1 MSPSPMPDAR
11 RRSMPRATPQPPQP
25 AIETLRDGT
34 VISPEA
40 RPLKVAVL
48 LPCYNEEAAIG
59 KVVAGFRA
67 VLPAADIYVYDNN
80 SKDRTIERALEAGA
94 IVRREPRQGKGNVVR
109 RMLADVEADI
119 YLMADGD
126 LTYDPLAAPLLID
139 RLVSRQLDMVVGT
152 REGEGMLARKGHA
165 AGNRFFNGM
174 IAKLFGPGLTDILSG
189 YRVFSRRFAKSFP
202 TASGGF
208 EIETELS
215 IHALDLRLA
224 VDEMPFRYGNRP
236 DNSKSKLS
244 TFRDGFRILW
254 TIAMMYRAV
263 KPFKFFG
270 AIGLALAALSTA
282 TGMPIV
288 IEYLQTGLVP
298 RLPTAVL
305 AASVMQLAV
314 LSAVCGV
321 IVEAVAEA
329 RREAKRRRYLELKG
343 I

>member
-1 MSPSPMPDAR
+1 MPQAVERLHDAVDLA
-11 RRSMPRATPQPPQP
+11 PRAAP
-25 AIETLRDGT
+25 LR
-34 VISPEA
+34 
-40 RPLKVAVL
+40 VAVL
-48 LPCYNEEAAIG
+48 LPCYNEEAAIAD
-59 KVVAGFRA
+59 VVHGFRA

-80 SKDRTIERALEAGA
+80 SKDRTVERALEAGA
-94 IVRREPRQGKGNVVR
+94 IVRRERRQGKGNVVR

-139 RLVSRQLDMVVGT
+139 RLVGQQLDMVVAT
-152 REGEGMLARKGHA
+152 REGDGMLARKGHA
-165 AGNRFFNGM
+165 AGNRMFNRM
-174 IAKLFGPGLTDILSG
+174 ITRLFGPGFTDILSG
-189 YRVFSRRFAKSFP
+189 YRVCSRRFAKSFP

-215 IHALDLRLA
+215 VHALDLRLA
-224 VDEMPFRYGNRP
+224 VDEMAVRYGKRP
-236 DNSKSKLS
+236 ENSASKLS

-270 AIGLALAALSTA
+270 AIALALAGIGAALGA
-282 TGMPIV
+282 PV
-288 IEYLQTGLVP
+288 VVEFLETGLVP

-305 AASVMQLAV
+305 AASVIQLSV
-314 LSAVCGV
+314 LSLVCGV

-329 RREAKRRRYLELKG
+329 RREAKRLRYLELKG
-343 I
+343 A